1 MQKPNSPIG
10 GTELLYNNLAKR
22 VDFSDI
28 NLILSI
34 CHPDLLSNDKP
45 NVLWQHLNINEE
57 NAIGLKDPEYTKRL
71 DAIVF
76 VSHWQ
81 HEQFRKSFPLDDV
94 DCYVIQNAIPEFEW
108 KDKPEDKIKL
118 IYTST
123 PWRGLH
129 VLVEVLKNINRNDIE
144 VDIYSGTSIYGPSF
158 AKQTEGQ
165 FEHIYNDISELG
177 YNHIEYAP
185 NEIVREAVQDAH
197 ILAYPSVFEETSCL
211 SAIEALSGGCK
222 VVTTN
227 YGALYET
234 CGTWADY
241 VPICNNI
248 VDRYSKILNNAI
260 DTYWD
265 TYNWRKSQYRYY
277 LNHWSWGTRQYEWK
291 QLIHEVTT
299 NG

>member
-1 MQKPNSPIG
+1 MQKPSSPIG
-10 GTELLYNNLAKR
+10 GTELLYNNLLER

-34 CHPDLLSNDKP
+34 CHPSLLSDSKP

-57 NAIGLKDPEYTKRL
+57 NVKGLSDPEYIKKL

-81 HEQFRKSFPLDDV
+81 HEQFRKNFPLDEV
-94 DCYVIQNAIPEFEW
+94 DCYVIQNAVPEFEW
-108 KDKPEDKIKL
+108 KEKSKGKRKL

-129 VLVEVLKNINRNDIE
+129 VLVEVLKNINRSDIE

-158 AKQTEGQ
+158 AEQTKGQ
-165 FEHIYNDISELG
+165 FDQIYNTIKELG
-177 YNHIEYAP
+177 YNHVEYAP
-185 NEIVREAVQDAH
+185 NNIVREAVQNAH

-211 SAIEALSGGCK
+211 SAIEALSSGCK

-241 VPICNNI
+241 VPLCNNI

-265 TYNWRKSQYRYY
+265 NYTWRKNQYNYY
-277 LNHWSWGTRQYEWK
+277 LNHWSWEIRQSQWQ
-291 QLIHEVTT
+291 QLIKEII

>member
-10 GTELLYNNLAKR
+10 GTELLYNNLVER
-22 VDFSDI
+22 VDISDI
-28 NLILSI
+28 NLMLSI
-34 CHPDLLSNDKP
+34 AHPSLLSDTKP

-57 NAIGLKDPEYTKRL
+57 NTNGLKDPEFVSKL
-71 DAIVF
+71 SAIVF

-81 HEQFRKSFPLDDV
+81 HEQFRKNFPLDDV
-94 DCYVIQNAIPEFEW
+94 DCYVIQNAIPAFEW
-108 KDKPEDKIKL
+108 KDKPEKIKL

-129 VLVEVLKNINRNDIE
+129 ILVDVLRNINRNDIE
-144 VDIYSGTSIYGPSF
+144 VDIYSGTSIYGPAF
-158 AKQTEGQ
+158 AEQTKGQ
-165 FEHIYNDISELG
+165 FDHIYNRISESG

-185 NEIVREAVQDAH
+185 NSIVREAVQDAH

-211 SAIEALSGGCK
+211 AAMEALSAGCK

-241 VPICNNI
+241 VPICNNL
-248 VDRYSKILNNAI
+248 VDRYSKTLNNAI
-260 DTYWD
+260 DNYWRD
-265 TYNWRKSQYRYY
+265 YDIRKQQFEYY
-277 LNHWSWGTRQYEWK
+277 KNHWSWDARISEWK
-291 QLIHEVTT
+291 QLINEVK

>member
-1 MQKPNSPIG
+1 MQKPSSPIG
-10 GTELLYNNLAKR
+10 GTELLYNNLSER

-34 CHPDLLSNDKP
+34 CHPDLLSNTKP

-57 NAIGLKDPEYTKRL
+57 NIAGLKDPDYVKRL

-81 HEQFRKSFPLDDV
+81 HEQFRKNFPLDGV
-94 DCYVIQNAIPEFEW
+94 DCYVIQNAVPEFKW
-108 KDKPEDKIKL
+108 KEKPTDKIKL

-129 VLVEVLKNINRNDIE
+129 VLLEVLKNIDRSDIE

-158 AKQTEGQ
+158 AEQTKGQ
-165 FEHIYNDISELG
+165 FDEIYNTIKELG
-177 YNHIEYAP
+177 YNHVEYAP
-185 NEIVREAVQDAH
+185 NNIVREAVQRAH

-241 VPICNNI
+241 VPISNNI

-260 DTYWD
+260 DNYWND
-265 TYNWRKSQYRYY
+265 YDWRKSQSNYY
-277 LNHWSWGTRQYEWK
+277 LKHWSWGTRQQQWQ
-291 QLIHEVTT
+291 QLIQEVTT
-299 NG
+299 HG

>member
-10 GTELLYNNLAKR
+10 GTELLYNNLSDR

-34 CHPDLLSNDKP
+34 CHPDLLSNTKP

-57 NAIGLKDPEYTKRL
+57 NVTGLKDPDYVKRL

-81 HEQFRKSFPLDDV
+81 HEQFRKNFPLDGV
-94 DCYVIQNAIPEFEW
+94 DCYVIQNAVPEFEW
-108 KDKPEDKIKL
+108 KEKPTDKIKL

-129 VLVEVLKNINRNDIE
+129 VLLEVLKNIDRSDIE

-158 AKQTEGQ
+158 AEQTKGQ
-165 FEHIYNDISELG
+165 FDEIYNTIKELG
-177 YNHIEYAP
+177 YNHVEYAP
-185 NEIVREAVQDAH
+185 NNIVREAVQRAH

-260 DTYWD
+260 DNYWND
-265 TYNWRKSQYRYY
+265 YDWRKSQSDYY
-277 LNHWSWGTRQYEWK
+277 LKHWSWETRQQQWQ
-291 QLIHEVTT
+291 QLIQEVTT
-299 NG
+299 HG

>member
-1 MQKPNSPIG
+1 MQKPNSPMG
-10 GTELLYNNLAKR
+10 GTELLYNNLSER

-34 CHPDLLSNDKP
+34 CHPDLLSDSKP

-57 NAIGLKDPEYTKRL
+57 NAAGLKDTRFTNRL

-81 HEQFRKSFPLDDV
+81 HEQFRKNFPLEDV
-94 DCYVIQNAIPEFEW
+94 VCYVIQNAIPEFDW
-108 KDKPEDKIKL
+108 KDKPKDKIKL

-129 VLVEVLKNINRNDIE
+129 ILVEVLKNINRSDIE
-144 VDIYSGTSIYGPSF
+144 VDIYSGTSIYGPGF
-158 AKQTEGQ
+158 AEQTKGN
-165 FEHIYNDISELG
+165 FDWIYNNIKELG
-177 YNHIEYAP
+177 YNHVEYAP
-185 NEIVREAVQDAH
+185 NSVVRDAVQNAH

-211 SAIEALSGGCK
+211 SAIEALSSGCK

-241 VPICNNI
+241 VPLCNKL
-248 VDRYSKILNNAI
+248 VDRYSKLLNNAI

-265 TYNWRKSQYRYY
+265 NYHWRKSQYNYY
-277 LNHWSWGTRQYEWK
+277 LNHWSWSTRQQQWQ
-291 QLIHEVTT
+291 QLINEVT

>member
-1 MQKPNSPIG
+1 MQKPNSPMG
-10 GTELLYNNLAKR
+10 GTELLYNNLVER
-22 VDFSDI
+22 VDISDI
-28 NLILSI
+28 NLMVSI
-34 CHPDLLSNDKP
+34 AHPSLLSDTKP

-57 NAIGLKDPEYTKRL
+57 NTNGLKDPEFVSKL
-71 DAIVF
+71 SAIVF

-81 HEQFRKSFPLDDV
+81 HEQFRKNFPLDDV

-108 KDKPEDKIKL
+108 KDKPEKIKL

-129 VLVEVLKNINRNDIE
+129 ILVDVLRNINRNDIE
-144 VDIYSGTSIYGPSF
+144 VDIYSGTSIYGPAF
-158 AKQTEGQ
+158 AEQTKGQ
-165 FEHIYNDISELG
+165 FDHVYNRIIESG
-177 YNHIEYAP
+177 YNHVEYAP
-185 NEIVREAVQDAH
+185 NSVVREAVQDAH

-211 SAIEALSGGCK
+211 AAMEALSAGCK

-241 VPICNNI
+241 VPLCNNL
-248 VDRYSKILNNAI
+248 VDRYSKALNNAI
-260 DTYWD
+260 DNYWRD
-265 TYNWRKSQYRYY
+265 YDIRKQQFEYY
-277 LNHWSWGTRQYEWK
+277 KNHWSWNARIGEWK
-291 QLIHEVTT
+291 QLINEVK

>member
-1 MQKPNSPIG
+1 MQKPSSPIG
-10 GTELLYNNLAKR
+10 GTELLYNNLSKR

-28 NLILSI
+28 NLILSM
-34 CHPDLLSNDKP
+34 CHPDFLSNDKP

-57 NAIGLKDPEYTKRL
+57 NAKGLSDPEYTKRL

-81 HEQFRKSFPLDDV
+81 HEQFRKNFPLDNV
-94 DCYVIQNAIPEFEW
+94 KCYVIQNAIPEFEW
-108 KDKPEDKIKL
+108 KEKPKDKIKL

-129 VLVEVLKNINRNDIE
+129 ILAEVLYKLNRNDIE

-165 FEHIYNDISELG
+165 FEHIYKGISELG

-185 NEIVREAVQDAH
+185 NAVVREAVQDAH

-211 SAIEALSGGCK
+211 AAIEALSTGCK

-241 VPICNNI
+241 VPISNNI
-248 VDRYSKILNNAI
+248 VDRYAKALNNAI

-265 TYNWRKSQYRYY
+265 NYIWRKSQYKHY
-277 LNHWSWGTRQYEWK
+277 LNHRSWGTRQYEWK
-291 QLIHEVTT
+291 QLINEVTT
-299 NG
+299 HG

>member
-1 MQKPNSPIG
+1 MQKPSSPIG
-10 GTELLYNNLAKR
+10 GTELLYNNLLER

-34 CHPDLLSNDKP
+34 CHPSLLSDSKP

-57 NAIGLKDPEYTKRL
+57 NVKGLSDPEYIKKL

-81 HEQFRKSFPLDDV
+81 HEQFRKNFPLDEV
-94 DCYVIQNAIPEFEW
+94 DCYVIQNAVPEFEW
-108 KDKPEDKIKL
+108 KEKSKGKRKL

-129 VLVEVLKNINRNDIE
+129 VLVEVLKNINRSDIE

-158 AKQTEGQ
+158 AEQTKGQ
-165 FEHIYNDISELG
+165 FDQIYNTIKELG
-177 YNHIEYAP
+177 YNHVEYAP
-185 NEIVREAVQDAH
+185 NNIVREAVQNAH

-211 SAIEALSGGCK
+211 SAIEALSSGCK

-241 VPICNNI
+241 VPLCNNI

-265 TYNWRKSQYRYY
+265 NYTWRKNQYNYY
-277 LNHWSWGTRQYEWK
+277 LNHWSWEMRQSQWQ
-291 QLIHEVTT
+291 QLIKEII

>member
-10 GTELLYNNLAKR
+10 GTELLYNNLIKR
-22 VDFSDI
+22 VDLSDI

-34 CHPDLLSNDKP
+34 CHPDLLSDSKP

-57 NAIGLKDPEYTKRL
+57 NAMGLKDPEYVKRL

-81 HEQFRKSFPLDDV
+81 HEQFRKNFPLDDI
-94 DCYVIQNAIPEFEW
+94 DCYVIQNAIPEFKW
-108 KDKPEDKIKL
+108 KEKPKDKIKL

-123 PWRGLH
+123 PWRGLQ
-129 VLVEVLKNINRNDIE
+129 VLVEVLKNINRTDID

-158 AKQTEGQ
+158 ADQTKGQ
-165 FEHIYNDISELG
+165 FDGIYNGIKELG
-177 YNHIEYAP
+177 YNHVEYAP
-185 NEIVREAVQDAH
+185 NSVVRDAVQNAH
-197 ILAYPSVFEETSCL
+197 ILAYPSIFEETSCL
-211 SAIEALSGGCK
+211 SAIEALSSGCK

-241 VPICNNI
+241 VPLCNNI
-248 VDRYSKILNNAI
+248 VDRYSSLLNNAI
-260 DTYWD
+260 DSYWKD
-265 TYNWRKSQYRYY
+265 YSWRKSQHEYY
-277 LNHWSWGTRQYEWK
+277 LNHWSWNTRLDQWK
-291 QLIHEVTT
+291 QLINEVS

>member
-1 MQKPNSPIG
+1 MQKPSSPIG
-10 GTELLYNNLAKR
+10 GTELLYNNLSER

-34 CHPDLLSNDKP
+34 CHPDLLSDTKP

-57 NAIGLKDPEYTKRL
+57 NAAGLKDPEYVKRL

-81 HEQFRKSFPLDDV
+81 HEQFRKNFPLDDV
-94 DCYVIQNAIPEFEW
+94 DCYIIQNAVPEFEW
-108 KDKPEDKIKL
+108 KEKPTDKIKL

-129 VLVEVLKNINRNDIE
+129 VLLEVLKNINRSDIE

-158 AKQTEGQ
+158 AEQTKGQ
-165 FEHIYNDISELG
+165 FDGIYNTIRELG
-177 YNHIEYAP
+177 YNHVEYAP
-185 NEIVREAVQDAH
+185 NVVVRKAVQKAH

-211 SAIEALSGGCK
+211 SAIEALSSGCK

-241 VPICNNI
+241 VPLCNKI
-248 VDRYSKILNNAI
+248 VDRYSKALNNAI

-265 TYNWRKSQYRYY
+265 NYTWRKSQYNYY
-277 LNHWSWGTRQYEWK
+277 LNHWSWEARQYQWQ
-291 QLIHEVTT
+291 QLIQEVKT

>member
-1 MQKPNSPIG
+1 MQKPSSPIG
-10 GTELLYNNLAKR
+10 GTELLYNNLLER

-34 CHPDLLSNDKP
+34 CHPSLLSDSKP

-57 NAIGLKDPEYTKRL
+57 NVKGLGDPEYIKKL

-81 HEQFRKSFPLDDV
+81 HEQFRKNFPLDEV
-94 DCYVIQNAIPEFEW
+94 DCYVIQNAVPEFEW
-108 KDKPEDKIKL
+108 KEKSKGKRKL

-129 VLVEVLKNINRNDIE
+129 VLVEVLKNINRSDIE

-158 AKQTEGQ
+158 AEQTKGQ
-165 FEHIYNDISELG
+165 FDQIYNTIKELG
-177 YNHIEYAP
+177 YNHVEYAP
-185 NEIVREAVQDAH
+185 NNIVREAVQNAH

-211 SAIEALSGGCK
+211 SAIEALSSGCK

-241 VPICNNI
+241 VPLCNNI

-265 TYNWRKSQYRYY
+265 NYTWRKNQYNYY
-277 LNHWSWGTRQYEWK
+277 LNHWSWEIRQSQWQ
-291 QLIHEVTT
+291 QLIKEII